1 VNTAYVWILAP
12 VSHAKSGE
20 LQIGYSG
27 AFQNASASRFVL
39 AKPGQPFTPGDP
51 RFDASGRYVPYYTP
65 ENQIAHAA
73 LTAAMLRLTSTATVR
88 VNGSYALHASED
100 APTFVAAGG
109 PSPQQSALQRT
120 TVRRTFAPWSAHG
133 VVELAAT
140 PATSISATGDFA
152 RTAFYGAGSVGVQVS
167 HRFDLTRRRAAADY

>member
-1 VNTAYVWILAP
+1 GRAVVGLRLPDHFTVRLRGERAPYLYTEASLSTVVMTASGIVLATWSDPRGWLGEASYQLHRFPDANTVNTAYVWILAP

-65 ENQIAHAA
+65 ENQIAQAELA
-73 LTAAMLRLTSTATVR
+73 AAMLR
-88 VNGSYALHASED
+88 
-100 APTFVAAGG
+100 P
-109 PSPQQSALQRT
+109 PSSMQT
-120 TVRRTFAPWSAHG
+120 
-133 VVELAAT
+133 
-140 PATSISATGDFA
+140 
-152 RTAFYGAGSVGVQVS
+152 
-167 HRFDLTRRRAAADY
+167 